1 MQLWP
6 RVCVF
11 LQLWRIYV
19 EWLVGQEVVRTNLT
33 SLHHSSFVF
42 FQTSLSIPS
51 IIVPVLTDGRPL
63 LSQDPGQPPSFP
75 MGGRWD
81 VSLGTVPHCWLWE
94 QQMDMDAHKAIGSG
108 KYLVVWLQG
117 MWWGN
122 TWVTCEGKAS
132 PPPCLVFC
140 YSFFVRKILI
150 NCVCNSF
157 ALILVV
163 KIWGGG
169 GTSSRLWQTL
179 VLETTAAPT
188 RKDKLTHSVTP
199 PNDVPTVSCLA
210 PLFLMTTHLPQGS
223 KSIFWCITRKSN

>member
-1 MQLWP
+1 MHVCTVGGWRKCPVSGLTLNSYHIVRRGFQWCRVECCHAIVVFLVP

-11 LQLWRIYV
+11 LHHCGSNGRAMRRVFWNSTAL
-19 EWLVGQEVVRTNLT
+19 LVVGATN
-33 SLHHSSFVF
+33 
-42 FQTSLSIPS
+42 
-51 IIVPVLTDGRPL
+51 GRPTKQL
-63 LSQDPGQPPSFP
+63 GQASDGPSN
-75 MGGRWD
+75 
-81 VSLGTVPHCWLWE
+81 
-94 QQMDMDAHKAIGSG
+94 QMSH
-108 KYLVVWLQG
+108 LVVWLQG

-132 PPPCLVFC
+132 PPPCLVIC

-169 GTSSRLWQTL
+169 GTSSRLWQTF

>member
-1 MQLWP
+1 MLSCNCGLLSSTCLCLP
-6 RVCVF
+6 
-11 LQLWRIYV
+11 
-19 EWLVGQEVVRTNLT
+19 T
-33 SLHHSSFVF
+33 SLWILWAGNETCLLEQYRIAGCGSNKWTWTPTKQLGQASDG
-42 FQTSLSIPS
+42 PS
-51 IIVPVLTDGRPL
+51 N
-63 LSQDPGQPPSFP
+63 
-75 MGGRWD
+75 
-81 VSLGTVPHCWLWE
+81 
-94 QQMDMDAHKAIGSG
+94 QMSH
-108 KYLVVWLQG
+108 LVVWLQG

-163 KIWGGG
+163 KIWGRG